1 MEREGGRWGTKGG
14 REQDIQNQN
23 LKILTL
29 SAPPLSLLLFGP
41 LLHLIERKNG
51 VPVGVPLCDSRSA
64 VAVRGGGKER
74 GERRRGRERARDFLC
89 FCFFF
94 QLTPALFFFF
104 VALMS

>member
-64 VAVRGGGKER
+64 VAVRGGGKSEDELPER
-74 GERRRGRERARDFLC
+74 LLGTMA
-89 FCFFF
+89 
-94 QLTPALFFFF
+94 F
-104 VALMS
+104 VHFDPDPDKSPLIRTVSAEAP